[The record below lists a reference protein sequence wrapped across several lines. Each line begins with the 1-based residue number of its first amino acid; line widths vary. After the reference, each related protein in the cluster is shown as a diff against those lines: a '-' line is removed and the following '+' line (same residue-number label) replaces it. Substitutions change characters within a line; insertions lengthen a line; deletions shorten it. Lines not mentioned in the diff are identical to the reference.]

1 MLLVSVSAYKQAGAE
16 RTNDPI
22 CRKVGGGAIVGIPE
36 RRVAVVQYTI
46 TTRVDGDVLKVFWSY
61 CSEVGF
67 VKVPR
72 NNKRCIWVRVSCSLI
87 FPYSSLSA
95 WSVLA

>member
-16 RTNDPI
+16 RKSDLI
-22 CRKVGGGAIVGIPE
+22 CRKVGGGVPE
-36 RRVAVVQYTI
+36 GKVAVVQYTI
-46 TTRVDGDVLKVFWSY
+46 TTRVDGDVLEVFWSY

-72 NNKRCIWVRVSCSLI
+72 DNKRRIWVHSFLI
-87 FPYSSLSA
+87 TYIPIQFLECL
-95 WSVLA
+95 VCVG